1 MKMGRTRQSSS
12 RRKKPD
18 PAGQLDLYRLS
29 VFHTL
34 VNEGTMSRAG
44 GRLYITQPAI
54 SAHIKALESG
64 LGVPLF
70 DRVGRNSVVNHAGQ
84 VLYEKTERLFTVA
97 DELKAAMEELRGM
110 SMGRLSLGVSI
121 AWEYHL
127 PRAIGMFKRDYPHVN
142 LSTTVANSDRI
153 ERLALDRS
161 IDIGFIGRRT
171 PRAELV
177 SERLAVDELMAVC
190 GPDHPLN
197 EAGGVSPGELAGEAF
212 VVREKGSATRL
223 ATDDSLH
230 RLGLDGYEATELG
243 SQEAIKQVVMS
254 GWGIGIVSRQ
264 GSEAEIR
271 SGLLVAVRI
280 ENMVAPMD
288 LYMIYHR
295 EKTLTRTYAAFI
307 DMLESDSVLRARPKI
322 AAASA

>member
-1 MKMGRTRQSSS
+1 MIMGRTRQSSS
-12 RRKKPD
+12 RRKQTNPT
-18 PAGQLDLYRLS
+18 GQLDLYRLS

-44 GRLYITQPAI
+44 DRLYITQPAI

-84 VLYEKTERLFTVA
+84 VLYEKTERLFSVA
-97 DELKAAMEELRGM
+97 DELKAAMEDLRGV

-127 PRAIGMFKRDYPHVN
+127 PRAISMFKRDYPHVE

-153 ERLALDRS
+153 ERLALDRA

-171 PRAELV
+171 PRSELV
-177 SERLAVDELMAVC
+177 SEQLAVDELMAVC
-190 GPDHPLN
+190 GPNHTLN
-197 EAGGVSPGELAGEAF
+197 GVGSVSPSKLAGEAF
-212 VVREKGSATRL
+212 VVRERGSATRV

-230 RLGLDGYEATELG
+230 RLGLDSYDATELG

-254 GWGIGIVSRQ
+254 GWGIGIVSRR

-271 SGLLVAVRI
+271 SGLLVAVRVK
-280 ENMVAPMD
+280 NMVAPMD
-288 LYMIYHR
+288 LYMVYHR
-295 EKTLTRTYAAFI
+295 EKALTRTYAAFI
-307 DMLESDSVLRARPKI
+307 DMLASDSVLRARPKI